1 MPARTEISVR
11 SSAFQHGDPIP
22 GVYTCLGRNVPPPLT
37 WTAVE
42 QAATF
47 ALIVDDPDAPSGLF
61 THWVVSNIPPT
72 TTSTEEG
79 QTPAGGVVSL
89 NSADKAEYFGPCPP
103 AGTGVH
109 HYRFIVY
116 ALSHPVPVDSRTAP
130 NDARTAIVD
139 ASLDDGQLIGT
150 YTVDKRTR

>member
-1 MPARTEISVR
+1 MPAKTEISVR
-11 SSAFQHGDPIP
+11 STAFNHGDPIP
-22 GVYTCLGRNVPPPLT
+22 TVYTCNGRNQPPPLT
-37 WTAVE
+37 WSAPTTA
-42 QAATF
+42 TNL

-89 NSADKAEYFGPCPP
+89 NSANRAEYFGPCPP

-116 ALSHPVPVDSRTAP
+116 ALSDTVPVNAETPA
-130 NDARTAIVD
+130 NDARSAIVA
-139 ASLDDGQLIGT
+139 ASLGDGQLIGT
-150 YTVDKRTR
+150 YTAD

>member
-1 MPARTEISVR
+1 MPATNEISVR
-11 SSAFQHGDPIP
+11 SSAFDHGDPIP
-22 GVYTCLGRNVPPPLT
+22 VVYTCKGRNEPPPLS
-37 WTAVE
+37 WTTPPE
-42 QAATF
+42 AATL

-72 TTSTEEG
+72 TTSSAEG

-89 NSADKAEYFGPCPP
+89 NSAKHAEYFGPCPP

-116 ALSHPVPVDSRTAP
+116 ALSRPVKV
-130 NDARTAIVD
+130 DARTSADDARSAIVD
-139 ASLDDGQLIGT
+139 ASIGDGQLIGT
-150 YTVDKRTR
+150 YTVD